1 MRHAGRHNETAQL
14 FCLIHLDLDH
24 EFSTGR
30 DFNGPTDLGRV
41 IDWHRVPSYDQ
52 GVSGRG
58 MT

>member
-30 DFNGPTDLGRV
+30 DSMVRHIWGG
-41 IDWHRVPSYDQ
+41 
-52 GVSGRG
+52 
-58 MT
+58 